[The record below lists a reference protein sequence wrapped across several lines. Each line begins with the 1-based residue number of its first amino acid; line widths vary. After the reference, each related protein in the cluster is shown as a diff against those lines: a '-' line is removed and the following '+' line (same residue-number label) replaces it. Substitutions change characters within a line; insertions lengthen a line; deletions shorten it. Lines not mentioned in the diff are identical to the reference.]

1 MTTAELIAG
10 ITDRGQFEILATAV
24 LRCADEDCAGLI
36 QAGVN
41 DAGETIVAPLD
52 GFRITTHTTPP
63 KAISVAHTTAGR
75 EKLRGKLLSA
85 ADADLKAAEIHFSD
99 CRARLPG
106 AAAKVVLCIN
116 EPLGREKRLYLD
128 LAEKAV

>member
-85 ADADLKAAEIHFSD
+85 ADADLKAGGNPFLRLSGKTARSSSKGGALYQ
-99 CRARLPG
+99 RAFGP
-106 AAAKVVLCIN
+106 
-116 EPLGREKRLYLD
+116 
-128 LAEKAV
+128 